1 MAAAPAP
8 LPAPVA
14 DWWERVNGSP
24 AWQDGI
30 FWTLAVLYGAIATAS
45 FIQVARIQCRVPEYG
60 WTTQK
65 VFQFLNFVVNG
76 ARCSIFAFRRQ
87 VQQVN
92 PPVWTP

>member
-1 MAAAPAP
+1 M
-8 LPAPVA
+8 
-14 DWWERVNGSP
+14 
-24 AWQDGI
+24 I
-30 FWTLAVLYGAIATAS
+30 VLCAMQ
-45 FIQVARIQCRVPEYG
+45 IQVARIQCRVPEYG

-76 ARCSIFAFRRQ
+76 GGYTVQSLLQKRHHICSLSCSSVCCLLLTLLYFKSAARCSIFAFRRQ